1 MRPRLCC
8 QTYMRFVRFLQAALN
23 ERIERGL
30 EMPLLTA
37 GFGRM
42 KKAGSSL
49 DEPAFEGGVLSHFL
63 FPPVHL
69 RPTGGYGFVAVSPLF
84 VKQGSV
90 MLMT

>member
-1 MRPRLCC
+1 MASCVHSIAGGLVGSCVLVSVAKPICGS
-8 QTYMRFVRFLQAALN
+8 FVFLQAALN

-63 FPPVHL
+63 F
-69 RPTGGYGFVAVSPLF
+69 RQFI
-84 VKQGSV
+84 
-90 MLMT
+90 